1 MRIKFLMAEEFRPE
15 PNNKITV
22 LGLFAG
28 ETLILNKGPRP
39 EGVPEDAPI
48 GLERLAFM
56 LIISDLDGTHDFK
69 GSIFDPNGQAMSF
82 EQQLGEGIMIEKGMS
97 HIIINEVKPFII
109 KAAGTYTFV
118 LHVDD
123 NQEKFSFEIRLAEPI
138 TN

>member
-28 ETLILNKGPRP
+28 DTLIFNKGPRP

-48 GLERLAFM
+48 GLERLAF
-56 LIISDLDGTHDFK
+56 LLTISDLDGTHSFK
-69 GSIFDPNGQAMSF
+69 GRVFEPNGQPMNS
-82 EQQLGEGIMIEKGMS
+82 EQLLGNGIMIEEGMS
-97 HIIINEVKPFII
+97 HSIIYAMKPFIF
-109 KAAGTYTFV
+109 KTRGVYKFV
-118 LHVDD
+118 LYVDD
-123 NQEKFSFEIRLAEPI
+123 IPHEFQFEIRLAEPI